1 MNRLRARRV
10 AGDRGSVTGYT
21 VIVTIA
27 AIVFAGLVL
36 DAGMAVATKVQ
47 AISVA
52 QSAARAGARELDL
65 AHLRATGTIRV
76 DPVAAQTSAQDWLAR
91 AGWSGTVNVTG
102 NEVTVTVTVTGA
114 SDTQLLGMVGI
125 ATIPVGATATATAIP
140 PG

>member
-1 MNRLRARRV
+1 MSRLRAKGSR
-10 AGDRGSVTGYT
+10 GDRGSVTGYT

-27 AIVFAGLVL
+27 AVVFAGLVL

-76 DPVAAQTSAQDWLAR
+76 DPAAAQTSAQDWLAR
-91 AGWSGTVNVTG
+91 AGWGGTVTVTG
-102 NEVTVTVTVTGA
+102 NQVTVTVTGTA
-114 SDTQLLGMVGI
+114 DTQLLGVVGI
-125 ATIPVGATATATAIP
+125 GAIPVGATATATAIP

>member
-1 MNRLRARRV
+1 MNRIRTRRA

-27 AIVFAGLVL
+27 AVVFAGLVL

-47 AISVA
+47 VISTA
-52 QSAARAGARELDL
+52 QSAARAGARDLDL

-76 DPVAAQTSAQDWLAR
+76 DPAAAQTSAQDWLQR
-91 AGWSGTVNVTG
+91 SGWGGTVTVTG
-102 NEVTVTVTVTGA
+102 NQVTVTVTGTA
-114 SDTQLLGMVGI
+114 DTQLLGMVGI

>member
-1 MNRLRARRV
+1 MNHSRARLP

-47 AISVA
+47 AISTA

-65 AHLRATGTIRV
+65 AHLRATGVIRI
-76 DPVAAQTSAQDWLAR
+76 DPAQAQVSAQDWLER
-91 AGWSGTVNVTG
+91 AGWSGTVTVTG
-102 NEVTVTVTVTGA
+102 NEVTVTVTGTA
-114 SDTQLLGMVGI
+114 DTQLLGMVGI
-125 ATIPVGATATATAIP
+125 GTIPVGATATATAIP

>member
-1 MNRLRARRV
+1 MNRLRAKGSR
-10 AGDRGSVTGYT
+10 GDRGSVTGYT

-76 DPVAAQTSAQDWLAR
+76 HPVQAQASAQDWLAR
-91 AGWSGTVNVTG
+91 AGWSGTVTVTG
-102 NEVTVTVTVTGA
+102 NEVTVTITGA
-114 SDTQLLGMVGI
+114 SDTHLLGMVGI
-125 ATIPVGATATATAIP
+125 GSIPVGATATATAIP

>member
-1 MNRLRARRV
+1 MNHTSAKRR

-47 AISVA
+47 AISTA

-76 DPVAAQTSAQDWLAR
+76 HPAQARTSAQDWLAR
-91 AGWSGTVNVTG
+91 AGWNGTVTITG
-102 NEVTVTVTVTGA
+102 NQVTVTVTGT
-114 SDTQLLGMVGI
+114 SDTQLLGLVGI
-125 ATIPVGATATATAIP
+125 NTIPVGATATATAIP